1 MYMNL
6 MSFLQPPMMQTCIG
20 IIYTLNANRGWDLKL
35 IPPPVL
41 YLAVPAKTV
50 VVVSKWQVVVT
61 ALQLI
66 LER

>member
-41 YLAVPAKTV
+41 YLAVPAKSAIV
-50 VVVSKWQVVVT
+50 FLEWKVVVT
-61 ALQLI
+61 ALKLI